1 VPTFRIVSPERR
13 WRAAALVLLAALFT
27 WRGFRYAGPDHYA
40 GPVVGGLVA
49 AGLLAWVIPVMR
61 TCLIVTDEGLTDRRS
76 VRSVQVSWPQIAQL
90 RAARPGGP
98 WGGFCVVVTC
108 RDGTSCRRGLTRGFL
123 SLLISMKCSGFAGPL
138 RNVWPRAVTTRLLI
152 PRRGLPPFVIMT

>member
-1 VPTFRIVSPERR
+1 
-13 WRAAALVLLAALFT
+13 LFT

-90 RAARPGGP
+90 RVARPGGP

-108 RDGTSCRRGLTRGFL
+108 RDGTYIDLLSTRAYSRVPFSAHLDEVQRICWTLEERLATRGDNPP
-123 SLLISMKCSGFAGPL
+123 SD
-138 RNVWPRAVTTRLLI
+138 PRGMA
-152 PRRGLPPFVIMT
+152 